1 MEIEDISGVWI
12 IEEMSNWN
20 EDYFNMEV
28 QAHIRINSN
37 FGGSF
42 QFGLVAGG
50 FDGEVYEDENRKLRF
65 EATWK
70 GNDECDEASGFLWI
84 QQISKT
90 RIKGEF
96 RMHQGDNSTF
106 EASRENT
113 QAILDIFDSE
123 DREKRIEKILKDKG
137 LTSSTKNFR
146 KYLSF
151 LKENI
156 SLPIEVTGTDYYFQI
171 FGYKFKR
178 GEAPSGNDNYE
189 IIEFEDDLEHSSNI
203 FVKVRR
209 LTPEGGIFSL
219 QLFEFET
226 VHKGIIEHR
235 ILADYTY
242 WVENYL

>member
-1 MEIEDISGVWI
+1 MKIEDISGVWK
-12 IEEMSNWN
+12 IEEMENWD

-28 QAHIRINSN
+28 QAHITIDSD
-37 FGGSF
+37 FGGEF
-42 QFGLVAGG
+42 QFGLVQGDFYAQI
-50 FDGEVYEDENRKLRF
+50 YTAENGKNRL
-65 EATWK
+65 EATWS

-96 RMHQGDNSTF
+96 RLHQGDNSTF
-106 EASRENT
+106 EASRENS
-113 QAILDIFDSE
+113 QAILNIFSHE
-123 DREKRIEKILKDKG
+123 TMEKRIEKIIQDKN
-137 LTSSTKNFR
+137 LSSSTKKFK
-146 KYLSF
+146 KYLLF

-156 SLPIEVTGTDYYFQI
+156 ALPIEVTGTDYYFQT
-171 FGYKFKR
+171 FGYKR
-178 GEAPSGNDNYE
+178 GEAPSGDDKYE
-189 IIEFEDDLEHSSNI
+189 IIEFEDDLEHCSNI

-209 LTPEGGIFSL
+209 LTPEGGVFSL

-235 ILADYTY
+235 ILEDYTY